1 MPRAGLSTA
10 AVVDHALELIDER
23 GADAL
28 TLAAVAARAGV
39 ATPSLYKHVAGGLP
53 ELRRLVAVRTT
64 GELADH
70 LAAAVLGRS
79 REGAVRALLAAY
91 AGYALAHPRRY
102 AALPQVPEPD
112 PGPELVAAAER
123 LVGVLFA
130 VLRGY
135 GLEGSEAVHAVRTLR
150 AAAHGYASL
159 TTAGAFQ
166 LAEGT
171 DVTLERLTGVLVE
184 GLANWPGGEGP

>member
-10 AVVDHALELIDER
+10 AVVDHAIELVDER
-23 GADAL
+23 GAEAL
-28 TLAAVAARAGV
+28 TLAAVAAKAGV

-70 LAAAVLGRS
+70 LAAAVLGHS
-79 REGAVRALLAAY
+79 RDGAVRALLAAY
-91 AGYALAHPRRY
+91 AGYALSHPLRY
-102 AALPQVPEPD
+102 AALPQVPDPD
-112 PGPELVAAAER
+112 PELAAAAER
-123 LVGVLFA
+123 MVGVLFA

-135 GLEGSEAVHAVRTLR
+135 DLEGSEAVHAVRTLR

-184 GLANWPGGEGP
+184 GLANWPGADGA

>member
-10 AVVDHALELIDER
+10 AVVDHALELVDER
-23 GADAL
+23 GAEAL

-70 LAAAVLGRS
+70 LAAAVLGHS
-79 REGAVRALLAAY
+79 RDGAVRALLAAY
-91 AGYALAHPRRY
+91 AGYALSHPLRY
-102 AALPQVPEPD
+102 AALPQVPDPD
-112 PGPELVAAAER
+112 PELAAAAER
-123 LVGVLFA
+123 MVGVLFA

-135 GLEGSEAVHAVRTLR
+135 DLEGSEAVHAVRTLR

-184 GLANWPGGEGP
+184 GLANWPGAEGA

>member
-1 MPRAGLSTA
+1 MPRAGLSAA
-10 AVVDHALELIDER
+10 AVVDHALDLIDER
-23 GADAL
+23 GAEAL

-64 GELADH
+64 EELADH

-79 REGAVRALLAAY
+79 RDDAVRALLTAY
-91 AGYALAHPRRY
+91 AGYALHRPLRY
-102 AALPQVPEPD
+102 AALPQAPDPD
-112 PGPELVAAAER
+112 PGPELTAAAER

-135 GLEGSEAVHAVRTLR
+135 GLEGSEAVHAARTLR

-159 TTAGAFQ
+159 ATAGAFQ
-166 LAEGT
+166 LAEAA

-184 GLANWPGGEGP
+184 GLANWPGAEGP

>member
-23 GADAL
+23 GAEAL

-79 REGAVRALLAAY
+79 RDGAVRALLAAY
-91 AGYALAHPRRY
+91 AGYALSHPLRY
-102 AALPQVPEPD
+102 AALPQVPDPD
-112 PGPELVAAAER
+112 PGPELTAAAER

-135 GLEGSEAVHAVRTLR
+135 GLAGSEAVHAVRTLR

-184 GLANWPGGEGP
+184 GLANWPGAEGA

>member
-10 AVVDHALELIDER
+10 AVVDHALELVDAQ
-23 GADAL
+23 GQSAL

-39 ATPSLYKHVAGGLP
+39 ATPSLYKHVSGGLP
-53 ELRRLVAVRTT
+53 ELRRLIAVRTT
-64 GELADH
+64 EELTEH
-70 LAAAVLGRS
+70 LAAAVLGLARD
-79 REGAVRALLAAY
+79 EAVRALLAAY
-91 AGYALAHPRRY
+91 ADYALTYPRRY
-102 AALPQVPEPD
+102 AALPQAPEPD
-112 PGPELVAAAER
+112 AELQAAAER
-123 LVGVLFA
+123 LVRVLFA

-150 AAAHGYASL
+150 AVAHGYASL

-171 DVTLERLTGVLVE
+171 DTTLERLTGVLVE
-184 GLANWPGGEGP
+184 GFAGWPGAKAP

>member
-23 GADAL
+23 GVEAL

-70 LAAAVLGRS
+70 LAAAVLGHS
-79 REGAVRALLAAY
+79 RDAAVRALLAAY
-91 AGYALAHPRRY
+91 AGYALRHPRRY
-102 AALPQVPEPD
+102 AALPQAPDPE
-112 PGPELVAAAER
+112 PGPELAAAAER

-135 GLEGSEAVHAVRTLR
+135 GLAGSEAVHAVRTLR

-159 TTAGAFQ
+159 TTAGAFR

-184 GLANWPGGEGP
+184 GLANWPGAEGA